1 MTNVV
6 VVKINT
12 ICSYLSRFIN
22 TFVVKCMVKSAK
34 VTRSERN
41 NCSYFQ
47 VPKWIWTS
55 KHVVCHYLT
64 FLILWLTP
72 LVSGFL
78 LSLPQFNESMYS
90 YASAPWPQPSHNYLS
105 FMEFEM
111 TFQPTNPDGTLLYTD
126 DAASRDFLSISLVC
140 GYVEFRFDCGSGATV
155 IRWSV

>member
-1 MTNVV
+1 M
-6 VVKINT
+6 
-12 ICSYLSRFIN
+12 
-22 TFVVKCMVKSAK
+22 
-34 VTRSERN
+34 
-41 NCSYFQ
+41 
-47 VPKWIWTS
+47 
-55 KHVVCHYLT
+55 CHYLT

-72 LVSGFL
+72 LISGFL

-126 DAASRDFLSISLVC
+126 DAASRDFLSISLVG